1 MEQEGKVGDYN
12 DPSLFRRKSSGG
24 GSRSSPTPM
33 DAPSSWS
40 ARRAEA
46 PYDQQ
51 HPISSPGAPPSGGAP
66 GYQGAPQRNRS
77 YAQVWCER
85 RMEAIR
91 NTVTRGSNEVPELL
105 EMMDDLGVE
114 KIAELDRKV
123 ERVRLEILEAKERQ
137 RRVDM
142 EIANREMEIWMMR
155 EDAKALDMK
164 IRRLRNNVEF
174 IENDW
179 VETDG
184 ADSEA

>member
-1 MEQEGKVGDYN
+1 
-12 DPSLFRRKSSGG
+12 
-24 GSRSSPTPM
+24 
-33 DAPSSWS
+33 
-40 ARRAEA
+40 
-46 PYDQQ
+46 
-51 HPISSPGAPPSGGAP
+51 
-66 GYQGAPQRNRS
+66 
-77 YAQVWCER
+77 
-85 RMEAIR
+85 
-91 NTVTRGSNEVPELL
+91 
-105 EMMDDLGVE
+105 MMDDLGVE

>member
-1 MEQEGKVGDYN
+1 MKFRNFWRYIFS
-12 DPSLFRRKSSGG
+12 PSKANCFR
-24 GSRSSPTPM
+24 GSTES
-33 DAPSSWS
+33 S
-40 ARRAEA
+40 AR
-46 PYDQQ
+46 
-51 HPISSPGAPPSGGAP
+51 G
-66 GYQGAPQRNRS
+66 
-77 YAQVWCER
+77 
-85 RMEAIR
+85 
-91 NTVTRGSNEVPELL
+91 
-105 EMMDDLGVE
+105 MMDDLGVE